1 MNVRWQDNTF
11 VRHEKDE
18 SVVWHPRS
26 EGCTVLKDAKTILR
40 EIMCGWRDDY
50 TIITA
55 VAKKFE
61 CQTDVIANDVRMV
74 LDELIGQGFVEC
86 AGGDGKSMHG
96 GANNAVLRSDERE
109 GGSLDDDSALE
120 DFCKRHDIP
129 EELHID
135 LTDACTERCVHC
147 YVPQEQRDFLP
158 YDMAEKALREFRA
171 MNGLSVHLTGGE
183 CMMHHDFVRICRLC
197 KELNLNMIVF
207 SNLTLCDEKM
217 VAAMREV
224 DPQFINVSLYAM
236 IPEVHD
242 AITRIP
248 GSWQRTMDALLRC
261 EKAGVHCRIATPLL
275 KENKGE
281 FAALKA
287 FADEHRTHL
296 VPSYDIIAKSNHDC
310 SNLCHACSV
319 EEIQEVLERNSDIFG
334 KVWNREMPSPDR
346 KVCDIGAA
354 RLYLNAKGN
363 YYPCDSMH
371 EYVLGN
377 VRTHTVGEI
386 WRGEK
391 LEYLRSLKN
400 RDFGAC
406 ASCEHRPFCKVC
418 PAFNFNATGDLFR
431 TIPEKCALSA
441 VVHGVYGG
449 R

>member
-1 MNVRWQDNTF
+1 
-11 VRHEKDE
+11 
-18 SVVWHPRS
+18 
-26 EGCTVLKDAKTILR
+26 
-40 EIMCGWRDDY
+40 
-50 TIITA
+50 
-55 VAKKFE
+55 
-61 CQTDVIANDVRMV
+61 
-74 LDELIGQGFVEC
+74 
-86 AGGDGKSMHG
+86 
-96 GANNAVLRSDERE
+96 
-109 GGSLDDDSALE
+109 
-120 DFCKRHDIP
+120 
-129 EELHID
+129 
-135 LTDACTERCVHC
+135 
-147 YVPQEQRDFLP
+147 
-158 YDMAEKALREFRA
+158 

-183 CMMHHDFVRICRLC
+183 CMMHPDFVRICRLC

-275 KENKGE
+275 KKNKGE

-319 EEIQEVLERNSDIFG
+319 EEIQEVLERDSDIFG
-334 KVWNREMPSPDR
+334 KEWNREMPSSDR
-346 KVCDIGAA
+346 KVCDIGDA

-406 ASCEHRPFCKVC
+406 ASCEDRPFCKVC

>member
-1 MNVRWQDNTF
+1 MYVRWQDNTF

-129 EELHID
+129 AELHID
-135 LTDACTERCVHC
+135 LTNACTERCVHC
-147 YVPQEQRDFLP
+147 YVPQGQRDFLS
-158 YDMAEKALREFRA
+158 YEMVEKVLREFRA

-183 CMMHHDFVRICRLC
+183 CMMHPDFVRICRLC

-207 SNLTLCDEKM
+207 SNLTLCDEEM
-217 VAAMREV
+217 VEAMREV

-236 IPEVHD
+236 NPETHD
-242 AITRIP
+242 AITRIS
-248 GSWQRTMDALLRC
+248 GSWQRTMDSLLRC

-346 KVCDIGAA
+346 KVCDIGDA

-406 ASCEHRPFCKVC
+406 VSCEHRPFCKVC